1 MCHPSVASLTSTPD
15 TVLKL
20 VGPVASLILIVPVLA
35 ATGALV
41 MNETVY
47 VALAP
52 PTVDDN
58 DSVGEVT
65 GAPKVIEP
73 VCSVGP
79 TIEDV
84 CATPAV
90 ETVAEPLRE
99 RGVTKTVALTPG
111 VEELVP
117 SAVML
122 TVPP

>member
-1 MCHPSVASLTSTPD
+1 
-15 TVLKL
+15 VLKL
-20 VGPVASLILIVPVLA
+20 VGPVVSLILIVPVFA

-47 VALAP
+47 VALVP

-65 GAPKVIEP
+65 GVPKVMEP

-79 TIEDV
+79 TTTADDT
-84 CATPAV
+84 APAV
-90 ETVAEPLRE
+90 ETVPELRE
-99 RGVTKTVALTPG
+99 SGVTNTVVLAPG
-111 VEELVP
+111 VDELVP

-122 TVPP
+122 TVPFETMDVLSCR